1 MSKEEE
7 QESKETSDEIE
18 SHPQQPWNYRSER
31 ERREEEL
38 MGLDMR
44 EESREE
50 VNSDQNQ
57 SRERS
62 RANTSLVLMPNI
74 LPWGELGSA
83 LLLQFILTENGDEM
97 NLLSLTLGAG
107 LVSLAIVLH
116 ASFMGYIFKSFGT
129 IVRFIIYM
137 FLFVK
142 FIHKIIM

>member
-1 MSKEEE
+1 MSKEEK
-7 QESKETSDEIE
+7 QEAKETSDEIE

-31 ERREEEL
+31 EKREEEL
-38 MGLDMR
+38 MGLDMSQ
-44 EESREE
+44 ESRDQ
-50 VNSDQNQ
+50 VNSDKNQ
-57 SRERS
+57 SRKSS

-129 IVRFIIYM
+129 IVRFII
-137 FLFVK
+137 
-142 FIHKIIM
+142 

>member
-7 QESKETSDEIE
+7 QGGKETSDEIE

-31 ERREEEL
+31 EKREEEL
-38 MGLDMR
+38 MGLDMS
-44 EESREE
+44 EESREQ
-50 VNSDQNQ
+50 VSSDKNQ
-57 SRERS
+57 SRKSS

-129 IVRFIIYM
+129 IVRFII
-137 FLFVK
+137 
-142 FIHKIIM
+142 

>member
-31 ERREEEL
+31 EKREEEL
-38 MGLDMR
+38 MGLDMG
-44 EESREE
+44 EE
-50 VNSDQNQ
+50 VSSDKNQ
-57 SRERS
+57 SRKSS

>member
-1 MSKEEE
+1 MSKEEK
-7 QESKETSDEIE
+7 QEAKETSDEIE

-31 ERREEEL
+31 EKREEEL
-38 MGLDMR
+38 MSLDMS
-44 EESREE
+44 EESREQ
-50 VNSDQNQ
+50 VSSDKNQ
-57 SRERS
+57 SRKSS

-129 IVRFIIYM
+129 IVRFII
-137 FLFVK
+137 
-142 FIHKIIM
+142 

>member
-7 QESKETSDEIE
+7 QGGKETSDEIE

-31 ERREEEL
+31 EKREEEL
-38 MGLDMR
+38 MGLDMS
-44 EESREE
+44 EESREQ
-50 VNSDQNQ
+50 VSSDKNQ
-57 SRERS
+57 SRKSS

>member
-7 QESKETSDEIE
+7 QGGKETSDEIE

-31 ERREEEL
+31 EKREEEL
-38 MGLDMR
+38 MSLDMS
-44 EESREE
+44 EESREQ
-50 VNSDQNQ
+50 VSSDKNQ
-57 SRERS
+57 SRKSS

-129 IVRFIIYM
+129 IVRFII
-137 FLFVK
+137 
-142 FIHKIIM
+142 

>member
-7 QESKETSDEIE
+7 QGGKETSDEIE

-31 ERREEEL
+31 EKREEEL
-38 MGLDMR
+38 MGLDMS
-44 EESREE
+44 EESRDQ
-50 VNSDQNQ
+50 VSSDKNQ
-57 SRERS
+57 SRKSS

-129 IVRFIIYM
+129 IVRFII
-137 FLFVK
+137 
-142 FIHKIIM
+142 

>member
-7 QESKETSDEIE
+7 QEAKETSDEIE

-31 ERREEEL
+31 EKREEEL
-38 MGLDMR
+38 MGLDMS
-44 EESREE
+44 EESREQ
-50 VNSDQNQ
+50 VSSDKNQ
-57 SRERS
+57 SRKSS

-116 ASFMGYIFKSFGT
+116 ASFMGYIFKSFA
-129 IVRFIIYM
+129 R
-137 FLFVK
+137 
-142 FIHKIIM
+142 